1 MARIEEYKKT
11 DFIEYH
17 YCTEK
22 EFPWHVSVYKGQ
34 DQIVIVPVI
43 THIGWHGTEM
53 AWYRQITATQ
63 DSLLV
68 GKTILDALEHIRV
81 SPVDARTQAEC
92 DADNFRGKVSK
103 YKAWRT
109 FDKHYLYCVVLYR
122 EDGSYMICPGGHNE
136 MTYVYPEEE
145 NKVPLPAGSTA
156 EEIGAVILS
165 RFALMEDFYNALKGK
180 PPALPR

>member
-11 DFIEYH
+11 DFIEHH

-22 EFPWHVSVYKGQ
+22 EFPWCISIYKGEN
-34 DQIVIVPVI
+34 QIIVVPYV
-43 THIGWHGTEM
+43 TTIGWFSSEM
-53 AWYRQITATQ
+53 AWYRQITELQNAQ
-63 DSLLV
+63 LV
-68 GKTILDALEHIRV
+68 GGTVLAALEHIRV
-81 SPVDARTQAEC
+81 SPVDARTRAES

-109 FDKHYLYCVVLYR
+109 FDKHYLNCAVLYR

-136 MTYVYPEEE
+136 MPTVYPGEE

-156 EEIGAVILS
+156 E
-165 RFALMEDFYNALKGK
+165 
-180 PPALPR
+180 